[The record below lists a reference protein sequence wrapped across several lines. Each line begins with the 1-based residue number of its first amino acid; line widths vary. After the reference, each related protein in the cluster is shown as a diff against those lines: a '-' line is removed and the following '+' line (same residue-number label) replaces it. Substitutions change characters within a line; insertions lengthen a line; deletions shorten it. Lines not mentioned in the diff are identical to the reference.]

1 MTKARKTKTLLPRL
15 LVGFGLG
22 VTFLLSLVSP
32 VFFLALAVAAAVVA
46 SWELANALRHGGWKV
61 PRIPVAAAAIPI
73 ITFAYTEGPGGQWVA
88 LLISTLFLLVWRLVS
103 LLIEREKRTI
113 KQALRDLAATTFVL
127 FYIPLS
133 LSFAVLMIQ
142 TPDTGTQLIFSVVL
156 TVVAIDT
163 FGYVIGRFFGKTSFA
178 PGVSPK
184 KTWEG
189 FLASVVGAL
198 LVGFS
203 TSFFLLGA
211 TWWQALLFGL
221 ALLLSAVL
229 GDLTE
234 SLIKRDLGIKDM
246 GDLLPGH
253 GGVMDRLDSL
263 LPSAFIGYL
272 FANVFF

>member
-1 MTKARKTKTLLPRL
+1 MTEASKTKTLLPRL

-22 VTFLLSLVSP
+22 GTFLLSLVSP
-32 VFFLALAVAAAVVA
+32 IFFLVLAIAASIAA
-46 SWELANALRHGGWKV
+46 SWELATALRHGGWRV
-61 PRIPVAAAAIPI
+61 PRWPVSAVSIPI
-73 ITFAYTEGPGGQWVA
+73 IVFAFLEGPAGQWLA
-88 LLISTLFLLVWRLVS
+88 LVLSATVVILWRAVS
-103 LLIEREKRTI
+103 LLLEPEKRTI
-113 KQALRDLAATTFVL
+113 KQALRDLAASTFVV
-127 FYIPLS
+127 FYVPLS
-133 LSFAVLMIQ
+133 LSFAVLLIQ
-142 TPDTGTQLIFSVVL
+142 RPEIGTALIFSVVL

-163 FGYVIGRFFGKTSFA
+163 FGYLIGRFFGKTNFA

-189 FLASVVGAL
+189 FIASAAGGIS
-198 LVGFS
+198 VGFL

-211 TWWQALLFGL
+211 TWWQAFLFGM